1 MHYVGN
7 MSPAM
12 RFTVLLDHPA
22 QLLDRLETCDP
33 RAYIVLGNELE
44 NKQIS
49 YGWPLCVAP
58 VNVHTK
64 RLSRY
69 RAHQMRHVIQDYT
82 ARGSS
87 WDRLGGR
94 IQRPTW

>member
-1 MHYVGN
+1 MIP
-7 MSPAM
+7 SL
-12 RFTVLLDHPA
+12 RFTVLLDRPA
-22 QLLDRLETCDP
+22 QLLSRREPCDP
-33 RAYIVLGNELE
+33 RAYIVPGSAFEK
-44 NKQIS
+44 KQIS
-49 YGWPLCVAP
+49 YGWPLCVVS

-69 RAHQMRHVIQDYT
+69 RAHQMRHVIRDYT

-87 WDRLGGR
+87 WGWLGGR

>member
-1 MHYVGN
+1 MHYVEN
-7 MSPAM
+7 MSLAL
-12 RFTVLLDHPA
+12 RFTVLLDCPA
-22 QLLDRLETCDP
+22 QLLSRLETCDP
-33 RAYIVLGNELE
+33 WAYIVPGNKLE

-49 YGWPLCVAP
+49 YGWPLCVGP

-69 RAHQMRHVIQDYT
+69 RGHQMCHVIRDYT

-87 WDRLGGR
+87 WDWLGGM
-94 IQRPTW
+94 I